1 MHPVSGRASGF
12 VGLTTR
18 TERDLHRPQPGHP
31 QNQRTRNVAH
41 FVDSVSP
48 RSNRVA
54 IRTGRFFRHGFPHPT
69 GQWLL
74 GWARLFDGCFQAG
87 NQFGF
92 AASYRQ
98 IEGLKTK
105 AKNFRRQ
112 GSEIF
117 PTTMARSRS
126 FRTATRMSHKIRK
139 Q

>member
-1 MHPVSGRASGF
+1 MHPVSGRAARF

-18 TERDLHRPQPGHP
+18 TDRDLIVLSQVIHRTNG
-31 QNQRTRNVAH
+31 RGIVAH

-54 IRTGRFFRHGFPHPT
+54 IGTGRFFRRGFLHPT
-69 GQWLL
+69 GRWLL
-74 GWARLFDGCFQAG
+74 GWARLFHGCFQAG

-105 AKNFRRQ
+105 AKNFRQQ
-112 GSEIF
+112 GGRVAFELPRGRAIIKFVNGKGTPYS
-117 PTTMARSRS
+117 
-126 FRTATRMSHKIRK
+126 
-139 Q
+139 